1 MYLDDTLK
9 AAIVLPL
16 LFVVT
21 VCAITDISSH
31 RIPNIVLG
39 PALSLAFLINVLLAG
54 FGGFV
59 ECALGLLFG
68 LAVMFPLYFAGGTS
82 AGDVKLLG
90 VVGAF
95 LGTSGAIVAG
105 LATFVI
111 GGILGIL
118 FIVWRLVQASFSA
131 HGAKLVRSA
140 GATGP
145 SLDDSDDRDTSRNAE
160 FPYAP
165 AIACGTYF
173 SLWHLGYFSQVL
185 G

>member
-1 MYLDDTLK
+1 MYFDDPLK
-9 AAIVLPL
+9 AAILLPL

-21 VCAITDISSH
+21 VCAVTDIRSH

-39 PALSLAFLINVLLAG
+39 PALSLAFLINVLVAG
-54 FGGFV
+54 FDGFI
-59 ECALGLLFG
+59 ECSLGLLFG

-95 LGTSGAIVAG
+95 LGTGGAIVAG
-105 LATFVI
+105 LATFVL

-118 FIVWRLVQASFSA
+118 FIVWRLIQSSISA
-131 HGAKLVRSA
+131 HGAQLVRSA

-145 SLDDSDDRDTSRNAE
+145 SLDDADHPDTTRNAE

-173 SLWHLGYFSQVL
+173 SLWHLGYFSQMM